1 MPGKSYFGVFF
12 HGLEVI
18 SVPFDPVTNSTVI
31 PSQFE
36 EKGVILAV
44 IADQEDAPTEDS
56 VLAGPLFLLQQPG
69 QLVGQL

>member
-1 MPGKSYFGVFF
+1 MGNAIMQCFN

-18 SVPFDPVTNSTVI
+18 SVPFDTVTNTTVI

-44 IADQEDAPTEDS
+44 IANEEGAPTEDS

-69 QLVGQL
+69 ILLGQL